1 MQITDLPTELFTK
14 FLLEMSL
21 LDFRMLRFPP
31 STQALAALV
40 VTVQAFQTFGSLYQ
54 MELGPKAD
62 RLQILI
68 AVESVRSAN

>member
-1 MQITDLPTELFTK
+1 MLEFSVTFPTPLSFVETYMQAMQITDLPTELFTK

-40 VTVQAFQTFGSLYQ
+40 VTVQAL
-54 MELGPKAD
+54 
-62 RLQILI
+62 
-68 AVESVRSAN
+68 

>member
-1 MQITDLPTELFTK
+1 VLEFSVTFPTPLSFVETYMQAMQITDLPTELFTK

-40 VTVQAFQTFGSLYQ
+40 VTVQAFQTFGSLY
-54 MELGPKAD
+54 
-62 RLQILI
+62 
-68 AVESVRSAN
+68 